1 MSFPSCA
8 NCLGALIN
16 GCDNCECCYDI
27 FSILLMQASAWLGIA
42 ANDRQATTKQ
52 ASSFRQDP
60 ECLGWELEVYKGTN
74 VSDFGIR

>member
-1 MSFPSCA
+1 
-8 NCLGALIN
+8 
-16 GCDNCECCYDI
+16 
-27 FSILLMQASAWLGIA
+27 MQASAWLGIA